1 MSGILTETFEIRRGV
16 KQGCPLSASLY
27 ILAINP
33 ILKKIKEDVR
43 LCGTRTSSGERMA
56 VLTYDDVT
64 VIIKNVKEL
73 DIVNE
78 NLLLYDMV
86 SGAKLN
92 HNKTEGVWFGKENK
106 QPNLNIK
113 MKDKMRILGINF
125 RNKDSYDKN

>member
-1 MSGILTETFEIRRGV
+1 MS
-16 KQGCPLSASLY
+16 
-27 ILAINP
+27 N
-33 ILKKIKEDVR
+33 VR
-43 LCGTRTSSGERMA
+43 LCGTRTSSGEPVA
-56 VLTYDDVT
+56 VLAYADDIT
-64 VIIKNVKEL
+64 VIIKNAKEL

-113 MKDKMRILGINF
+113 MKDKMRIIGINF